1 MSVSWKET
9 PWEVLLSPLSGTQSF
24 RGGQSLPL
32 SGSPLEHKDSVE
44 RGQIT
49 KVEAHEPQGQTET
62 SPDGW
67 PSRQRSPSPQLPHL
81 FSTLPSQSKQTRPL

>member
-1 MSVSWKET
+1 MSQV
-9 PWEVLLSPLSGTQSF
+9 
-24 RGGQSLPL
+24 
-32 SGSPLEHKDSVE
+32 D
-44 RGQIT
+44 RGQTT

-81 FSTLPSQSKQTRPL
+81 LVSFLLCLHKANRQDHSDSIRLFSPLV

>member
-1 MSVSWKET
+1 MS
-9 PWEVLLSPLSGTQSF
+9 Q
-24 RGGQSLPL
+24 
-32 SGSPLEHKDSVE
+32 VE